1 MTLMFLQH
9 TPLIFFYGEG
19 RLRSR
24 GASRVTVFW
33 QMCLCSEIEV
43 MFDMGLNWLELMP
56 ADRLSKSTQER
67 IQQRLSQKAN
77 QG

>member
-1 MTLMFLQH
+1 M
-9 TPLIFFYGEG
+9 
-19 RLRSR
+19 
-24 GASRVTVFW
+24 FW

-56 ADRLSKSTQER
+56 VDRLSKSAQER
-67 IQQRLSQKAN
+67 IQQRLSQEAN